1 MGTCPTVIRG
11 EGGPSD
17 LSLKPQCQLLG
28 DLIHDV
34 SVELPLSVQSSP
46 VEAL

>member
-1 MGTCPTVIRG
+1 MDTCPIVIRG

-17 LSLKPQCQLLG
+17 LSLKPLCQLLG

-34 SVELPLSVQSSP
+34 SVKLVLNVYSSP
-46 VEAL
+46 VDVF